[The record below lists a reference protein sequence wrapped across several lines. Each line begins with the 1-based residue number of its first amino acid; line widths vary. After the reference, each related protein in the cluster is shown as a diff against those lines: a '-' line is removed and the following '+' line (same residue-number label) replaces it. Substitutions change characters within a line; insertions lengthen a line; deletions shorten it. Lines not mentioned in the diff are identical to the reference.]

1 MMKRQRQ
8 HKPTAQQ
15 PTLWLAGGSLF
26 CANDCLS
33 TLPDYNGLGLVIGSV
48 EQRTIANRQ
57 MKT

>member
-1 MMKRQRQ
+1 MMKRQSM

-26 CANDCLS
+26 CANDCLAMF
-33 TLPDYNGLGLVIGSV
+33 PGYDGLGLVIGSV
-48 EQRTIANRQ
+48 EQRTITNRQ